1 MFPFTPQP
9 NPPYPH
15 QDPYQTPQQQQ
26 QQPSSSQQA
35 RERDPPRD
43 PSVSPHRP
51 IGPIGAP
58 LHFTTGQFIG
68 KHIRAELIELQK
80 ADLGRKYVP
89 RHPILSVVPQPSLD
103 MLARTADRL
112 IHRPSC
118 NSSSST
124 RSPVPTDPMQRL
136 IITSCAFC
144 LLASSFWLADSSRV
158 SLYREIHNMGLICHV
173 DLFPVPGDSDDSVDS
188 KRRQDPAQSSPS
200 RASTSTMSPTPYS
213 PNTQQYPYTYPA
225 PQPPAPFS
233 PGVSPQGAP
242 LGNMPS
248 VHSNN
253 MSPQQQAQAQD
264 HPYPPQPPS
273 NPTRPEEIVH
283 YFKGTH
289 VITEGSKQTE
299 SLAGTT
305 FVQAANLDYKGNK
318 VLMFVF
324 AVCIFPSLPLPACPR
339 FFVMLVSPV
348 VLMLL
353 LSAIGSRGKGRREL
367 YTTISLFR
375 PFLSCRK
382 L

>member
-1 MFPFTPQP
+1 M
-9 NPPYPH
+9 
-15 QDPYQTPQQQQ
+15 
-26 QQPSSSQQA
+26 
-35 RERDPPRD
+35 
-43 PSVSPHRP
+43 SPHRP

-80 ADLGRKYVP
+80 ADLGRKYARKDRRP
-89 RHPILSVVPQPSLD
+89 LDPPPVVQLKFFYSFPG
-103 MLARTADRL
+103 TDR
-112 IHRPSC
+112 PDAEVD
-118 NSSSST
+118 N
-124 RSPVPTDPMQRL
+124 
-136 IITSCAFC
+136 
-144 LLASSFWLADSSRV
+144 
-158 SLYREIHNMGLICHV
+158 YEEIHNMGLICHV
-173 DLFPVPGDSDDSVDS
+173 DLFSVPGDSDDSVDS
-188 KRRQDPAQSSPS
+188 KHRQDQAQSSPS
-200 RASTSTMSPTPYS
+200 RASTSTMSPAPYS

-242 LGNMPS
+242 LGNLPS
-248 VHSNN
+248 VHGNN

-264 HPYPPQPPS
+264 HPYPLQPPS

-324 AVCIFPSLPLPACPR
+324 ADLAVKAEGNFILRYRCFDLFSRVANCEGQTPVWAECYGGPFRVYSTKEFPGLRASTDLTKHLSYFGVRLNLRETERKRRKKVDDPLS
-339 FFVMLVSPV
+339 VSTV
-348 VLMLL
+348 GAAAGVAA
-353 LSAIGSRGKGRREL
+353 SGTTKGKRRDDEESG
-367 YTTISLFR
+367 YEE
-375 PFLSCRK
+375 
-382 L
+382 

>member
-1 MFPFTPQP
+1 MFPFTPQS

-15 QDPYQTPQQQQ
+15 QDPYQNPQQQQ
-26 QQPSSSQQA
+26 QQPSPSQQT
-35 RERDPPRD
+35 RERDQPRD
-43 PSVSPHRP
+43 PSVSPHRL
-51 IGPIGAP
+51 IGPIGTP

-89 RHPILSVVPQPSLD
+89 HHPVLFVVPQPSLG

-118 NSSSST
+118 NSSFST

-144 LLASSFWLADSSRV
+144 FLASSFWLADSSCV

-173 DLFPVPGDSDDSVDS
+173 DLFPVPGDSDVSGDP
-188 KRRQDPAQSSPS
+188 KRRQDQAQSSPS
-200 RASTSTMSPTPYS
+200 RASTSTVSPAPYS

-233 PGVSPQGAP
+233 PGVSPQSAP

-248 VHSNN
+248 VHGNN

-283 YFKGTH
+283 YFNGTH
-289 VITEGSKQTE
+289 VITEGTKQTE

-324 AVCIFPSLPLPACPR
+324 AVCICLSLPLPSCP
-339 FFVMLVSPV
+339 VS
-348 VLMLL
+348 
-353 LSAIGSRGKGRREL
+353 S
-367 YTTISLFR
+367 
-375 PFLSCRK
+375 
-382 L
+382 